1 MKFKFRHA
9 DKIVGAFTLVAL
21 LFICFLLI
29 MVGRNKRWFE
39 EDIYYRSQFLTADGL
54 DEGMGIKLIGFKIG
68 EIKSVTI
75 NEKSLLVDVTFI
87 IYNQYIDRITPGT
100 VLELINSPLG
110 GGLNIYPGIVMG
122 PPPESG
128 AYIPSTQFPEGKRLL
143 EEELVYR
150 PEKSDIVSD
159 LMRDLPTLIQD
170 VDKTVNTVNNLLYT
184 VDQSLAGNP
193 EAGPIPDILYGVS
206 GTLEEIEG
214 IAASLNNASKS
225 VSVLF
230 EELENP
236 ENLLP
241 RLAGDQGL
249 AGAVFSDNSEVYQ
262 SLNGI
267 LDEIT
272 LSLKNVE
279 KLTGSLSELSPQ
291 IALLLKE
298 ATLTLDEAEDVLEGL
313 KNNPLLRGGVSQEE
327 DPTEAVGAEV
337 RDNEF

>member
-9 DKIVGAFTLVAL
+9 DKIVGAFTLLAL
-21 LFICFLLI
+21 FFICFLLI

-54 DEGMGIKLIGFKIG
+54 TEGMGIKLIGFKIG

-75 NEKSLLVDVTFI
+75 NDKSLLVDVSFI
-87 IYNQYIDRITPGT
+87 IYNQYIDRITPGS

-110 GGLNIYPGIVMG
+110 GGLNIYPGKEPG
-122 PPPESG
+122 SPPETG
-128 AYIPSTQFPEGKRLL
+128 AYIPSSQFPEGKRLIA
-143 EEELVYR
+143 EELVQK
-150 PEKSDIVSD
+150 PDKSDIVSD
-159 LMRDLPTLIQD
+159 LMRDLPTLIKD
-170 VDKTVNTVNNLLYT
+170 VDKTVITVNNLLYT
-184 VDQSLAGNP
+184 IDQSLAGNP
-193 EAGPIPDILYGVS
+193 EAGPIPEILYGVS
-206 GTLEEIEG
+206 GTMEEIEG
-214 IAASLNNASKS
+214 IASSLNHAAYS
-225 VSVLF
+225 VSLLL
-230 EELENP
+230 EELEDP

-249 AGAVFSDNSEVYQ
+249 AGAVFSDNSEVYK
-262 SLNGI
+262 SINVI
-267 LDEIT
+267 LSEIT

-298 ATLTLDEAEDVLEGL
+298 ATITLDEAEDVLEGL

-327 DPTEAVGAEV
+327 DPTEAVGAEI